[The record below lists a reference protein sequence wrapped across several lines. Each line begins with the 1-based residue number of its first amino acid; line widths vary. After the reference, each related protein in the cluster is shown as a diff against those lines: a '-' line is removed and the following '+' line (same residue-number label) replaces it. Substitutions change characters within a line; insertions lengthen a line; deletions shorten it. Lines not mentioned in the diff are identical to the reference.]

1 MQPYLNEISAFLN
14 NMAAYPAAAAIMTM
28 ALFAVLAAITDHAT
42 RRVLKTFCK
51 KYDIAIED
59 EPSKTAHHAI
69 WVVTLLVGAIVI
81 FKWLNLLPQYQ
92 HAILGVFQ
100 TLILLVVATTI
111 NRFMKELFHSWAK
124 THDKGT
130 GAILKIESTVQ
141 VVLLLVGTVIFL
153 NIWKINLR
161 PLLASAGV
169 AGIIGAIVAKDT
181 LSNLVAGFSLLID
194 APFKID
200 DYIVLE
206 TGERGR
212 VTGIGLRSTN
222 LLTRDDVQITIPNAI
237 MAGSKIINESAPF
250 PRYRVRIKVGVA
262 YGTEPKKAEE
272 ALLSVA
278 HNNSKISQVPE
289 PRVRAREFGD
299 YDLKLELLCW
309 AKHPKDRPL
318 VVHQLITS
326 IYERFQEE
334 NIIIPVPVQDI
345 YLHSEPENSKHS
357 GPADESSA
365 GASDGMS
372 KP

>member
-1 MQPYLNEISAFLN
+1 
-14 NMAAYPAAAAIMTM
+14 
-28 ALFAVLAAITDHAT
+28 
-42 RRVLKTFCK
+42 
-51 KYDIAIED
+51 
-59 EPSKTAHHAI
+59 
-69 WVVTLLVGAIVI
+69 
-81 FKWLNLLPQYQ
+81 
-92 HAILGVFQ
+92 
-100 TLILLVVATTI
+100 
-111 NRFMKELFHSWAK
+111 
-124 THDKGT
+124 
-130 GAILKIESTVQ
+130 
-141 VVLLLVGTVIFL
+141 VLLLVGTVIFL

-181 LSNLVAGFSLLID
+181 LSNLVAGFSLLLD

-212 VTGIGLRSTN
+212 VTGIGLRSTT

-237 MAGSKIINESAPF
+237 MAGSTIINESAPF

-272 ALLSVA
+272 TLLSVA
-278 HNNSKISQVPE
+278 HDNSKISQVPE

-299 YDLKLELLCW
+299 YGIKIELLCW

-345 YLHSEPENSKHS
+345 YLHSDWKEAEPSNNDRDALPEAAKLL
-357 GPADESSA
+357 D
-365 GASDGMS
+365 SDR
-372 KP
+372 